1 MKRVSCKRLGRVG
14 MGMVSGGGVDR
25 DSIGRSGTGGD
36 GVAVGSDGVGA
47 RWVINAPSARGTR
60 AGQAVRND

>member
-1 MKRVSCKRLGRVG
+1 

-36 GVAVGSDGVGA
+36 GVGVGSDGVGA